1 MKKFEHARAF
11 AESHFKK
18 QERQFSVSQKAAA
31 EHEAAVNANT
41 VRLRALRLTRDQDK
55 MWFLKIQRKS
65 LLPRSVRHDCT
76 SPARSCVFGLSYFA
90 QIPGG

>member
-41 VRLRALRLTRDQDK
+41 VRLRALRLARDAGQDVV
-55 MWFLKIQRKS
+55 LEN
-65 LLPRSVRHDCT
+65 
-76 SPARSCVFGLSYFA
+76 PAEVSTAKKCSA
-90 QIPGG
+90 

>member
-1 MKKFEHARAF
+1 MKNSERARSF
-11 AESHFKK
+11 AESQFKK

-41 VRLRALRLTRDQDK
+41 AQLRALRLARDARQDVVLEK
-55 MWFLKIQRKS
+55 PTLYCQE
-65 LLPRSVRHDCT
+65 
-76 SPARSCVFGLSYFA
+76 VFGMVALLRLAHVVFRLSYFA